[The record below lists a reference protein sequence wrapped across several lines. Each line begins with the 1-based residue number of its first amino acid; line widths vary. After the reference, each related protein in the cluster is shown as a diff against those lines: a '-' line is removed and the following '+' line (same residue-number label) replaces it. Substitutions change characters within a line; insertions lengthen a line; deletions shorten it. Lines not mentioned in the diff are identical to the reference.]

1 MKRLILSLLAVAAV
15 AGPLPLGSAAVAKDK
30 PDHQAQRG
38 DYGNRGGDRGGPSRG
53 RGGEGWRENNRG
65 RGAERGG
72 GERGASERGG
82 GERRD
87 YERRGGDRGEWRAPP
102 RSDYGPPPGY
112 GYAPPRAYGLRRGG
126 YMPPQVQGGVVE
138 DYGRFRLRPPPRGYD
153 WVRVGDDF
161 LLVAPDGQIFDMIR
175 P

>member
-1 MKRLILSLLAVAAV
+1 MKRLILTLLAVAAV
-15 AGPLPLGSAAVAKDK
+15 AGPLAVVSAAVAKDK
-30 PDHQAQRG
+30 GDQAQRR
-38 DYGNRGGDRGGPSRG
+38 DNGNRGGDRGGPSRG
-53 RGGEGWRENNRG
+53 RGGEGWREDNRG
-65 RGAERGG
+65 RGGEGRG
-72 GERGASERGG
+72 GERQGRERQG
-82 GERRD
+82 GERWGD
-87 YERRGGDRGEWRAPP
+87 ERRGRDRGEERAPP
-102 RSDYGPPPGY
+102 RSAYGPPPGY

-126 YMPPQVQGGVVE
+126 YMPPQVQGGVVQ